1 MAVIIQTLI
10 FCLSLNSAI
19 FLPQFTVENASVTT
33 AEKSLMVSIA
43 NIGQMLG
50 SVLGGYLA
58 NIIGRQRTILLMNS
72 FGIVGWAMIA
82 ASFDYVSLISI
93 GRLLCGFGIVTAT
106 IQVILWCIYEI
117 LNPRGG
123 LVSFRS
129 IYARCP
135 PMSAAA
141 CTAHLVPLVSGS
153 VKNSF
158 YMPMN

>member
-1 MAVIIQTLI
+1 MITEFIHLC
-10 FCLSLNSAI
+10 FSLSLNSAI

-106 IQVILWCIYEI
+106 IQVMDALVHLWQ
-117 LNPRGG
+117 
-123 LVSFRS
+123 
-129 IYARCP
+129 
-135 PMSAAA
+135 
-141 CTAHLVPLVSGS
+141 
-153 VKNSF
+153 
-158 YMPMN
+158 